1 MRKRKSNQTP
11 MNNLL
16 VTIGFASL
24 FTMVLIFYLIVGTWI
39 DKMKEDEKRKSDLIL
54 SLRIKKDQLEVKRER
69 LYVDENIL
77 RLAKRYINRYSIQAS
92 PKGSIY
98 IGDKN

>member
-1 MRKRKSNQTP
+1 MIKKKNNQNP
-11 MNNLL
+11 INNLL

-24 FTMVLIFYLIVGTWI
+24 FTIVLVFYLIVGTWI
-39 DKMKEDEKRKSDLIL
+39 DKMKEDEKRKTDLIL
-54 SLRIKKDQLEVKRER
+54 SLKIKKDELEVRKEN
-69 LYVDENIL
+69 LYLDENIL
-77 RLAKRYINRYSIQAS
+77 RLAKRYINRYSTQAS

>member
-1 MRKRKSNQTP
+1 MRKKRNNQSP
-11 MNNLL
+11 INNLL

-24 FTMVLIFYLIVGTWI
+24 FTIVLVFYLIVGTWI
-39 DKMKEDEKRKSDLIL
+39 DKMKEDERINFDLIL
-54 SLRIKKDQLEVKRER
+54 ALKIKKDELEVKREN

-77 RLAKRYINRYSIQAS
+77 RLAKIYINRYSKQAS

-98 IGDKN
+98 MGKKN